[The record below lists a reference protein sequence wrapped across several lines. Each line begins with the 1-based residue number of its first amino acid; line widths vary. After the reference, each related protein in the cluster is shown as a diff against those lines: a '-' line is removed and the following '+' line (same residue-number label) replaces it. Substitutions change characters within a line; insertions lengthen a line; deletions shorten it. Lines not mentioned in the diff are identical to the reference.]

1 MYGLIVKMTIVPG
14 KRDEM
19 ILILKDSAADMA
31 GCLSYVVAKDTADEN
46 ALWVTEVWD
55 SSASHDASVSL
66 PRVKNAIPQTKPL
79 VTNLEK
85 IAATNPVWGQGLPS
99 ASP

>member
-19 ILILKDSAADMA
+19 IRILKESAADMA
-31 GCLSYVVAKDTADEN
+31 GCFSYVVAKDALDEN
-46 ALWVTEVWD
+46 VLWVTEVWD

-66 PRVKNAIPQTKPL
+66 PRVKNAIPQAKPL
-79 VTNLEK
+79 VTNFEK
-85 IAATNPVWGQGLPS
+85 IAVTNPIWGQGLPS
-99 ASP
+99 VSP